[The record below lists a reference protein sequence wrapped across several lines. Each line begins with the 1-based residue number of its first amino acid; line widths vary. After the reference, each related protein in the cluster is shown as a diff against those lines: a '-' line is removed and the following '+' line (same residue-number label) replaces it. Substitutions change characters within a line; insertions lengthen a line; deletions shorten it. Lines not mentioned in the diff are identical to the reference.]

1 MKRGV
6 LRRILRPKIFPWY
19 AMAALLIWR
28 ADPTPARIGVGL
40 LLVAA
45 GEGLRFWSAGHLI
58 KNRHLTIS
66 GPYAHL
72 RHPLY
77 AGTMLVGVGLLW
89 MGGGSTAPWLLGAGL
104 LFFFLHYLPYKERI
118 ESARL
123 ERRYGDAYRR
133 YRGAVHAL
141 LPSLRPWSD
150 PELARHNG
158 WSAERVRANNED
170 GAALAVALAA
180 AVVLLQPVLTAA
192 LRRLMGP

>member
-6 LRRILRPKIFPWY
+6 LRRVLRPKIFPWY
-19 AMAALLIWR
+19 AMAALLIWH
-28 ADPTPARIGVGL
+28 ADPTAARIGVGL
-40 LLVAA
+40 LLVVA

-89 MGGGSTAPWLLGAGL
+89 MGGGSTAPWLLGVGL
-104 LFFFLHYLPYKERI
+104 LYFFLHYLPYKERI

-133 YRGAVHAL
+133 YRRAVRAL
-141 LPSLRPWSD
+141 LPSLHPWSD
-150 PELARHNG
+150 PELARDDG

-192 LRRLMGP
+192 LRRLLGP

>member
-1 MKRGV
+1 V
-6 LRRILRPKIFPWY
+6 
-19 AMAALLIWR
+19 LIWH

-40 LLVAA
+40 LIVVA

-58 KNRHLTIS
+58 KNQRLTVS
-66 GPYAHL
+66 GPYAYL

-89 MGGGSTAPWLLGAGL
+89 MGGGSAAPWLLGVGL

-123 ERRYGDAYRR
+123 ERRYGEAYRR
-133 YRGAVHAL
+133 YRVAVPAL
-141 LPSLRPWSD
+141 LPAVRPWTD
-150 PELARHNG
+150 PEVAGGEG

-180 AVVLLQPVLTAA
+180 ALVLLQPVLTAA
-192 LRRLMGP
+192 LRRLLAP

>member
-6 LRRILRPKIFPWY
+6 LRRVLRPKIYPWY
-19 AMAALLIWR
+19 AMAVLLIWH
-28 ADPTPARIGVGL
+28 ADPTLAGIGVGL
-40 LLVAA
+40 SLVMA
-45 GEGLRFWSAGHLI
+45 GEGLRFWSAGYLI
-58 KNRHLTIS
+58 KNQRLTVS

-89 MGGGSTAPWLLGAGL
+89 MGGGTAAPWLLGAGL

-133 YRGAVHAL
+133 YRGAVPAL
-141 LPSLRPWSD
+141 VPTLRPWSD
-150 PELARHNG
+150 PEVTRNEG

-180 AVVLLQPVLTAA
+180 ALVLLQPVLTAG
-192 LRRLMGP
+192 LRRLLGP

>member
-6 LRRILRPKIFPWY
+6 LRRVLRPKIFPWY
-19 AMAALLIWR
+19 AMAAVLIWH

-40 LLVAA
+40 LLVLA

-58 KNRHLTIS
+58 KNQRLTVS

-89 MGGGSTAPWLLGAGL
+89 MGGGSAAPWLLCVGL

-133 YRGAVHAL
+133 YRGAVPAL

-150 PELARHNG
+150 PEVARDER
-158 WSAERVRANNED
+158 WSAERVWANNED

-192 LRRLMGP
+192 LRRLLGP

>member
-6 LRRILRPKIFPWY
+6 LRKILRPKIFPWY
-19 AMAALLIWR
+19 AMAVVLIWH
-28 ADPTPARIGVGL
+28 ADPTPARIAVGL
-40 LLVAA
+40 LLVLG

-58 KNRHLTIS
+58 KNQRLTVS

-89 MGGGSTAPWLLGAGL
+89 MGGGSAAPWLIVVGL

-123 ERRYGDAYRR
+123 ERRYGEPYRR
-133 YRGAVHAL
+133 YRVAVPAL
-141 LPSLRPWSD
+141 LPAVRAWTD
-150 PELARHNG
+150 PELAREG

-170 GAALAVALAA
+170 GAALAVAVAA
-180 AVVLLQPVLTAA
+180 AVVLLQPVVTAA
-192 LRRLMGP
+192 LRRLLLP

>member
-6 LRRILRPKIFPWY
+6 VRRVLRPKIFPWY
-19 AMAALLIWR
+19 AMAAVLIWH

-40 LLVAA
+40 LLVIA

-58 KNRHLTIS
+58 KNQRLTVS

-77 AGTMLVGVGLLW
+77 AGTMLLGVGLLW
-89 MGGGSTAPWLLGAGL
+89 MGGGSAAPWLLGVGL

-123 ERRYGDAYRR
+123 ERRYGEAYRR
-133 YRGAVHAL
+133 YRVAVPAL
-141 LPSLRPWSD
+141 LPAVRAWTD
-150 PELARHNG
+150 PEVARCEG

-170 GAALAVALAA
+170 GAALAVAVAA
-180 AVVLLQPVLTAA
+180 AVVLLQPVITAA
-192 LRRLMGP
+192 VRRLLAP

>member
-6 LRRILRPKIFPWY
+6 LRRVLRPKIFPWY

-28 ADPTPARIGVGL
+28 ANQASYSVLPP
-40 LLVAA
+40 
-45 GEGLRFWSAGHLI
+45 
-58 KNRHLTIS
+58 
-66 GPYAHL
+66 
-72 RHPLY
+72 HPLY

-150 PELARHNG
+150 PELARDDG

-192 LRRLMGP
+192 LRRLLGP